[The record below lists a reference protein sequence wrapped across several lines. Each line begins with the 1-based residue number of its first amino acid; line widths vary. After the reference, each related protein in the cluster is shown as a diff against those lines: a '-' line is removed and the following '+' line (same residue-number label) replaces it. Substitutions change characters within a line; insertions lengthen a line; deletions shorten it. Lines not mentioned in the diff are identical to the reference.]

1 MTLTLRNLPPE
12 VIQAVKRR
20 ARNKRT
26 SATRAVIEMLEE
38 AAGVAR
44 SGRRRQAHHDLD
56 DLFGSLSR
64 READELEKAVRDQR
78 RIDPEQWR

>member
-1 MTLTLRNLPPE
+1 MTLTLRKLSAE
-12 VIQAVKRR
+12 LVQEVKRR
-20 ARNKRT
+20 ARNGRT
-26 SATRAVIEMLEE
+26 SATRAAIEMLEQ

-44 SGRRRQAHHDLD
+44 GGRRRPAHHDLD

-64 READELEKAVRDQR
+64 KEADDLEKAMRDQR